1 MSEKTYSNEGKLT
14 LFPNDKGGNEKR
26 PDYRGTFTLNGV
38 DYKVSLWERTSQN
51 GGKRYISGPIEAAQ
65 AKPDECLPPLP
76 KPRPAPMPAP
86 TPAPKQQ
93 TETTEDI
100 PF

>member
-1 MSEKTYSNEGKLT
+1 MTDKPYSNEGKLT
-14 LFPNDKGGNEKR
+14 LFPNDKGGNDKR
-26 PDYRGTFTLNGV
+26 PDYRGTFTLNGK

-51 GGKRYISGPIEAAQ
+51 GGKRYISGPIEAAEPKQSAPQPQ
-65 AKPDECLPPLP
+65 AQ
-76 KPRPAPMPAP
+76 PRPAPMPAP

-93 TETTEDI
+93 TETTDDI